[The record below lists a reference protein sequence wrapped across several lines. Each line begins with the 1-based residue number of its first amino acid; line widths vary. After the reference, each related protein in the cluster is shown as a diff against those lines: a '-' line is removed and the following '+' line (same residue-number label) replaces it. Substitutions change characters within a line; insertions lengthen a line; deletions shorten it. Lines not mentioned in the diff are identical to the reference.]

1 MMASLRLPLTSKSK
15 RSAIRTVASNFVC
28 FAAQQG
34 GHGWVVF
41 LVGVEVLYEPDELLA
56 QAAAPLSPLTDAQ
69 SDLGLGHA
77 AFRQGWCWGH
87 GSESGR
93 PEENATTS
101 RPSWEMLRAFT
112 ERGPQQDSA
121 SHDKLW
127 LRPYHN

>member
-1 MMASLRLPLTSKSK
+1 MMASLRLPLTSKSN
-15 RSAIRTVASNFVC
+15 SHPNFVY

-41 LVGVEVLYEPDELLA
+41 LVGIEVLYEPDELLA

-77 AFRQGWCWGH
+77 AFRQGWCWRY

-93 PEENATTS
+93 PEEM
-101 RPSWEMLRAFT
+101 RPPAPELGDAPRLYRTRTAA
-112 ERGPQQDSA
+112 G
-121 SHDKLW
+121 
-127 LRPYHN
+127 